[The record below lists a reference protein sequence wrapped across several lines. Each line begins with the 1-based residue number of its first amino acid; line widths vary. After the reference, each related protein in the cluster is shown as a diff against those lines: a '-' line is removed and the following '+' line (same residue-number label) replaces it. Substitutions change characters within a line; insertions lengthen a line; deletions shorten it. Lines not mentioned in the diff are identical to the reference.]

1 MEKGGLDLVQINS
14 QGSPMT
20 KDSTEPL
27 TGPFLKTCS
36 RVAWAA
42 RPPHTVP
49 LLGTVFPSPS
59 RETQAAPF
67 PP

>member
-36 RVAWAA
+36 RVAWA
-42 RPPHTVP
+42 RGS
-49 LLGTVFPSPS
+49 L
-59 RETQAAPF
+59 
-67 PP
+67 